1 MTAPGHNDVV
11 AGRSQEARAARAR
24 SAPREE
30 WPEERLG
37 ERAWL
42 SVGEFALFALRIA
55 LGLSM
60 LQVAYKL
67 FRGGWDGWTSASALL
82 PGVVQGPLGNVYTA
96 LWGNQIVLWL
106 MILGS
111 FAVGV
116 ALVFGL
122 LTRLGAL
129 LGTFMM
135 LSFYT
140 ANLPPSSGWFDV
152 QLVQMFAFF
161 VVASM
166 RAGNVWGVDHF
177 LRPFERKQRWLYW
190 VLG

>member
-1 MTAPGHNDVV
+1 MATRPTASSTVGVRL
-11 AGRSQEARAARAR
+11 AGAGATRRT
-24 SAPREE
+24 PRVT
-30 WPEERLG
+30 WPEERVG

-42 SVGEFALFALRIA
+42 SAGEFALFALRLA

-67 FRGGWDGWTSASALL
+67 FRGGWDGWTNASALL
-82 PGVVQGPLGNVYTA
+82 PGVVQGPLGNIYAA
-96 LWGNQIVLWL
+96 LWGSQIVIGL

-111 FAVGV
+111 LAVGIT
-116 ALVFGL
+116 LLLGF

-166 RAGNVWGVDHF
+166 RAGHVWGVDHF
-177 LRPFERKQRWLYW
+177 LRPLERRRPWLYW
-190 VLG
+190 ILG